1 MQQDEA
7 GEVPEGLIEEGR
19 VDHALAV
26 DGHAPGEGRRAAVGL
41 AVDEIAPA
49 ADALADEQAER
60 REIAQAREREL
71 FDAAVHEQ
79 ADERADDAA
88 VDSDAALPDGDDLA
102 RVLRGSSP
110 IRKRRSRYAQM
121 MPRGTQMM
129 RQSVR
134 LSEVMP
140 KSFVRGIDVE
150 RGEDKA
156 GADDDAVPV
165 DVLSEHGAGHA
176 VEREFQTEVR
186 KTDSVFHV
194 STFL

>member
-1 MQQDEA
+1 MFNPVILPREHRDRRDAADDSEELRDANRADIQAVRAQALDPCAAGAVPCGIEQRDLALEPAFFRIEMQQDKA

-49 ADALADEQAER
+49 ADAQADEQAER

-88 VDSDAALPDGDDLA
+88 VDSDAAPD
-102 RVLRGSSP
+102 P
-110 IRKRRSRYAQM
+110 
-121 MPRGTQMM
+121 
-129 RQSVR
+129 
-134 LSEVMP
+134 E
-140 KSFVRGIDVE
+140 
-150 RGEDKA
+150 
-156 GADDDAVPV
+156 
-165 DVLSEHGAGHA
+165 
-176 VEREFQTEVR
+176 
-186 KTDSVFHV
+186 
-194 STFL
+194 